1 MLPPQKYFTAPTP
14 GSICL
19 CFLSESAVVP
29 NPEILEVKHRQYPE
43 YRTPKHSEYRTP
55 KYCEYSQN
63 ERLKYCQT
71 RSTSSIFPREYVPLL
86 PTINTRYWVLGASV
100 QVLEV
105 FRGLVLLILLS
116 TRSIKILL
124 ICTVYSECQLCFDRL
139 CTPSTISSRFWA
151 ENCDRRSH
159 ECSLEQITFV
169 GSNWS
174 TSSTGSI
181 SGVYTA
187 STRQYFGVLYC
198 GYSILQVFRGSI
210 LRIRRYSQYSY
221 CSYSQYSQYSGLQY
235 CSYSEYSQYELY
247 SILRVY
253 SKYEVYWEHLC
264 SIVPHRQLAFS
275 TAPDT

>member
-1 MLPPQKYFTAPTP
+1 M
-14 GSICL
+14 
-19 CFLSESAVVP
+19 
-29 NPEILEVKHRQYPE
+29 
-43 YRTPKHSEYRTP
+43 
-55 KYCEYSQN
+55 
-63 ERLKYCQT
+63 
-71 RSTSSIFPREYVPLL
+71 
-86 PTINTRYWVLGASV
+86 
-100 QVLEV
+100 
-105 FRGLVLLILLS
+105 
-116 TRSIKILL
+116 
-124 ICTVYSECQLCFDRL
+124 
-139 CTPSTISSRFWA
+139 
-151 ENCDRRSH
+151 
-159 ECSLEQITFV
+159 EQITFV

-264 SIVPHRQLAFS
+264 KLPHPPARYTTSTGAVRGFWWLQVHEASAFPRGIQRNVDES
-275 TAPDT
+275 RGAAKVS